1 MFAELFVSLQLE
13 IFINSKKPMIMRKLF
28 LSFLLAILV
37 PMMAEAEDMYAV
49 YDDGAKTFTFYY
61 DDESGDRN
69 GESYYI
75 MPDESGEPEWYKADW
90 KEKVAKVVFASSFAK
105 ARPTN
110 TSYWF
115 SGFKN
120 MTVIVGLEYL
130 NTSKVTIMASMFS
143 GCEALTTLNVSHFNT
158 GNVTNM
164 DGMFGGCKTLTT
176 LNVSHFNTGKVT
188 NMWGM
193 FSSCSGLKSL
203 DVSNFDM
210 KKVENI
216 RGMFTW
222 CKGLTTIYCNDDW
235 NTDDMISSGMFENCI
250 SLMGGSNTLYDSK
263 KVDATMAH
271 PDTKDNPGYFTC
283 KEDKPEGD
291 LTHDGKIDTAD
302 VVWLVAIMI
311 NNSSVSLEEGDLN
324 HDGAVNVAD
333 VVKLIT
339 MIKR

>member
-1 MFAELFVSLQLE
+1 MVNMFTSCWSL
-13 IFINSKKPMIMRKLF
+13 
-28 LSFLLAILV
+28 
-37 PMMAEAEDMYAV
+37 
-49 YDDGAKTFTFYY
+49 
-61 DDESGDRN
+61 
-69 GESYYI
+69 
-75 MPDESGEPEWYKADW
+75 
-90 KEKVAKVVFASSFAK
+90 
-105 ARPTN
+105 
-110 TSYWF
+110 TS
-115 SGFKN
+115 
-120 MTVIVGLEYL
+120 LD
-130 NTSKVTIMASMFS
+130 
-143 GCEALTTLNVSHFNT
+143 VSHF
-158 GNVTNM
+158 
-164 DGMFGGCKTLTT
+164 D
-176 LNVSHFNTGKVT
+176 TGKVT
-188 NMWGM
+188 DMNNM
-193 FSSCSGLKSL
+193 FSYCWSLTSL